1 MVTACR
7 ICVESSFEFDVMS
20 DELSF
25 VDTAYA
31 LLESGGHPIKRAV
44 AGC

>member
-31 LLESGGHPIKRAV
+31 LFRVGPAPD
-44 AGC
+44 